1 MSVKGRTEVGR
12 ACNDDG
18 QVLFE
23 EGEVEMEGYVAML
36 LQSMGN
42 HSKRYHS

>member
-23 EGEVEMEGYVAML
+23 EAEVEMEGYIAMR
-36 LQSMGN
+36 LQSYGQPQQEVP
-42 HSKRYHS
+42 

>member
-18 QVLFE
+18 QVLLE
-23 EGEVEMEGYVAML
+23 EIEVETEGYIAMR
-36 LQSMGN
+36 LQSY
-42 HSKRYHS
+42 RQPQQEVP